1 MQDTIDAQLDD
12 VDLAVAAYR
21 RAGEWVVDELTL
33 EHCEDVE
40 TLAEALRH
48 LGGDTGAIALVS
60 IDEDFFVIVRVQ
72 GPRTRVLLSDA
83 SAAEDWDLAESVL
96 DLLDETD
103 PDDLDERPGERRRYL
118 GVDLVGGDLV
128 EDVAGRHP
136 VARPPG
142 PAGDRALGDG
152 LAELREQQVGH
163 GVSRAASGRSA
174 RGPSRR
180 TTR

>member
-48 LGGDTGAIALVS
+48 LGGDAGAIALVS

-96 DLLDETD
+96 DLLDESQIQEHLNAIEWED
-103 PDDLDERPGERRRYL
+103 EQPD
-118 GVDLVGGDLV
+118 
-128 EDVAGRHP
+128 HP
-136 VARPPG
+136 SEIPISGPG
-142 PAGDRALGDG
+142 PPSGSLPDARVSG
-152 LAELREQQVGH
+152 LR
-163 GVSRAASGRSA
+163 
-174 RGPSRR
+174 
-180 TTR
+180 

>member
-48 LGGDTGAIALVS
+48 LGGDAGAIALVS

-96 DLLDETD
+96 DLLDET
-103 PDDLDERPGERRRYL
+103 PTTSTSVTRTSRPATSGCWSTSASPRR
-118 GVDLVGGDLV
+118 
-128 EDVAGRHP
+128 
-136 VARPPG
+136 
-142 PAGDRALGDG
+142 
-152 LAELREQQVGH
+152 
-163 GVSRAASGRSA
+163 SWRS
-174 RGPSRR
+174 
-180 TTR
+180 

>member
-1 MQDTIDAQLDD
+1 MEDTIDAQLDD

-103 PDDLDERPGERRRYL
+103 PDDLDER
-118 GVDLVGGDLV
+118 D
-128 EDVAGRHP
+128 EDE
-136 VARPPG
+136 
-142 PAGDRALGDG
+142 PAGDLGVAEEVMEELIDDVDLYPDEALSDLARLMGFGELFDDVVG
-152 LAELREQQVGH
+152 LT
-163 GVSRAASGRSA
+163 SA
-174 RGPSRR
+174 
-180 TTR
+180 

>member
-1 MQDTIDAQLDD
+1 MQDTIDAQIDD

-21 RAGEWVVDELTL
+21 RAGQWVVDELTR

-48 LGGDTGAIALVS
+48 LGGDIGALALVS

-72 GPRTRVLLSDA
+72 GPRTQVLLSDA

-103 PDDLDERPGERRRYL
+103 PDDLDER
-118 GVDLVGGDLV
+118 D
-128 EDVAGRHP
+128 EDE
-136 VARPPG
+136 
-142 PAGDRALGDG
+142 PAGDLALLADLGVAEEVMEELLDDVDLYPDEVLSDLARLMGFGELFDDVVG
-152 LAELREQQVGH
+152 LT
-163 GVSRAASGRSA
+163 SA
-174 RGPSRR
+174 
-180 TTR
+180 

>member
-72 GPRTRVLLSDA
+72 GPRTQVLLSDA

-103 PDDLDERPGERRRYL
+103 PDDLDER
-118 GVDLVGGDLV
+118 D
-128 EDVAGRHP
+128 EDE
-136 VARPPG
+136 
-142 PAGDRALGDG
+142 PAGDLGLLVDLGVAEEVMEELIDDVDLYPDEALSDLARLMGFGELFDDVVG
-152 LAELREQQVGH
+152 LT
-163 GVSRAASGRSA
+163 SA
-174 RGPSRR
+174 
-180 TTR
+180 

>member
-40 TLAEALRH
+40 PLAEALRH
-48 LGGDTGAIALVS
+48 LGGDAGAIALVS

-103 PDDLDERPGERRRYL
+103 PDDLDERDEDELAGDLGLLVDL
-118 GVDLVGGDLV
+118 GVAEEVMEELIDDVDLYPDEALSDLARLMGFGELFDDVVGLT
-128 EDVAGRHP
+128 
-136 VARPPG
+136 
-142 PAGDRALGDG
+142 
-152 LAELREQQVGH
+152 
-163 GVSRAASGRSA
+163 SA
-174 RGPSRR
+174 
-180 TTR
+180 